1 MCGIGGFINFKDS
14 LLNQKNI
21 ESILSNQV
29 HRGPDGISWVGFT
42 DRNEM
47 SFVKNN
53 KIFNQ
58 NKKFKGALG
67 CSRLAINDISSL
79 GMQPIFSN
87 SKKILVCMN
96 GEIFNFLEI
105 KRSYMKNISLEPK
118 LIQK

>member
-58 NKKFKGALG
+58 K
-67 CSRLAINDISSL
+67 
-79 GMQPIFSN
+79 
-87 SKKILVCMN
+87 
-96 GEIFNFLEI
+96 
-105 KRSYMKNISLEPK
+105 
-118 LIQK
+118 